1 MIRRAVKQDIPQIIE
16 IEKVSF
22 SDPWDKQLFLDAID
36 PKDKYL
42 MVAEGG
48 KEIEGYIVFEKVL
61 DEGHITNLA
70 VEAKHRKKGIAAGL
84 VRYVLDLARG
94 LGVKEI
100 FLEVRESNEA
110 AKKLYSKFGFR
121 EIGRRKGYYPK
132 ANEDALVLKLG
143 PLQNRSE

>member
-1 MIRRAVKQDIPQIIE
+1 MIRRAVKSDIPGIIE

-22 SDPWDKQLFLDAID
+22 SDPWDNQLFLDAID

-42 MVAEGG
+42 MVADLGG
-48 KEIEGYIVFEKVL
+48 KIEGYIVLEKVL

-70 VEAKHRKKGIAAGL
+70 VGEKHRKKGVAAGL
-84 VRYVLDLARG
+84 VNHVLDLAKG
-94 LGVKEI
+94 LGIKEI

-132 ANEDALVLKLG
+132 ANEAALVLSLKF
-143 PLQNRSE
+143 

>member
-1 MIRRAVKQDIPQIIE
+1 MIRRATESDIPKIVE

-42 MVAEGG
+42 MIAESG
-48 KEIEGYIVFEKVL
+48 KEVQGYIVFEKIL

-70 VEAKHRKKGIAAGL
+70 VGGEHRKKGIAAGL
-84 VRYVLDLARG
+84 VGYVLDLAKK
-94 LGVKEI
+94 LGIREI

-110 AKKLYSKFGFR
+110 AKSLYSKFGFR

-132 ANEDALVLKLG
+132 ANEDALVLHIIC
-143 PLQNRSE
+143 RR